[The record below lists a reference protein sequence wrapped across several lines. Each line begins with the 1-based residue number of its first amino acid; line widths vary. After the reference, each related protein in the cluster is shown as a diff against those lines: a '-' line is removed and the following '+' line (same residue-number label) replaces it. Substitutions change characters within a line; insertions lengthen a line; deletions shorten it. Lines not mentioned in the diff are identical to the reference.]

1 MMARTKQV
9 VPKKKRRIPSQSMR
23 AHLSLEDCF
32 VDFSFMNG
40 GVRTEA
46 MPKNGR
52 LIQAIHRQ
60 LTYCAKPPPT
70 IRPSTVPAASINPR

>member
-1 MMARTKQV
+1 VMARTKQV
-9 VPKKKRRIPSQSMR
+9 GLKKKRRIPSQSMQ
-23 AHLSLEDCF
+23 AHLSLKDCF
-32 VDFSFMNG
+32 VDLSFMNR

-46 MPKNGR
+46 MPRNGR

-70 IRPSTVPAASINPR
+70 IGPSTVPAASTNPR